1 MNTTPRKLLSFAAII
16 GIGTALLATPGFA
29 ADKIKLGQLRGAN
42 VSFVATE
49 KGFYAEQGIEVET
62 VFFRSGAALVPALST
77 GQIDVA
83 MTSAGAALYNA
94 MAQGINAR
102 IVASYSV
109 ADLGR
114 PGGDPNAISVRQ
126 DLLDS
131 GKVKTAKDLKG
142 MTIAI
147 TARGQFTDLFVSELL
162 KSAGLTENDVRIVS
176 MPYPDMVAAFQGKSI
191 DAASMLD
198 PYLTTAETQKIASPL
213 MRLSKLLPGYTL
225 GVVMYGDRVG
235 KENRDL
241 GMRFMRALHK
251 ANAYVRK
258 VIDTEA
264 GRNEIAAIY
273 QKHVPQRSVD
283 VYANPK
289 MGESL
294 GRATLAADVDGPH
307 GLRWQLEW
315 STAQKLVPKAPDLNK
330 AVDNTFA
337 AAADKGS

>member
-1 MNTTPRKLLSFAAII
+1 MTISTRLLSLIAVA
-16 GIGTALLATPGFA
+16 GVATALLAHPAAA

-42 VSFVATE
+42 VGFVAQE
-49 KGFYAEQGIEVET
+49 KGYFAAEGIEVET

-94 MAQGINAR
+94 MAQGINAK
-102 IVASYSV
+102 IVAGYSV
-109 ADLGR
+109 ADPGR

-131 GKVKTAKDLKG
+131 GKVKGAKDLKG
-142 MTIAI
+142 LTIAI
-147 TARGQFTDLFVSELL
+147 TARGQFTDLFVNEYI
-162 KSAGLTENDVRIVS
+162 KTAGLTENDVRIVN

-191 DAASMLD
+191 DAAAMLD
-198 PYLTTAETQKIASPL
+198 PYLVAAETQKFASPIV
-213 MRLSKLLPGYTL
+213 RLSKLLPGYTL

-251 ANAYVRK
+251 ANEYTRK
-258 VIDTEA
+258 VIDTDA
-264 GRNEIAAIY
+264 GRKEIAAIY
-273 QKHVPQRSVD
+273 QKYVPQRSVD

-294 GRATLAADVDGPH
+294 GRATLAADIDGPH
-307 GLRWQLEW
+307 GLRWQLKWATEH
-315 STAQKLVPKAPDLNK
+315 KLVPKAPKLEE
-330 AVDNTFA
+330 AVDNSFA
-337 AAADKGS
+337 IAADKGM

>member
-1 MNTTPRKLLSFAAII
+1 
-16 GIGTALLATPGFA
+16 
-29 ADKIKLGQLRGAN
+29 
-42 VSFVATE
+42 
-49 KGFYAEQGIEVET
+49 
-62 VFFRSGAALVPALST
+62 
-77 GQIDVA
+77 

-94 MAQGINAR
+94 MAQGINAT

-109 ADLGR
+109 ADPGR

-131 GKVKTAKDLKG
+131 GKVKSAKDMKG
-142 MTIAI
+142 LTIAV
-147 TARGQFTDLFVSELL
+147 TARGQFTDLFIDEYL
-162 KSAGLTENDVRIVS
+162 KTAGLTENDVRIIN

-191 DAASMLD
+191 DAATMLD
-198 PYLTTAETQKIASPL
+198 PYLTAAETQKFASPIA
-213 MRLSKLLPGYTL
+213 RLSKLLPGYTL
-225 GVVMYGDRVG
+225 GVAMYGNRVG

-251 ANAYVRK
+251 ANAYTRK
-258 VIDTEA
+258 VIDTDA
-264 GRNEIAAIY
+264 GRKEIAAIY

-289 MGESL
+289 MGQSL
-294 GRATLAADVDGPH
+294 GRATLAVDVDGPH

-315 STAQKLVPKAPDLNK
+315 STDHKLVPKAPDLNK